1 MRKDI
6 LLILS
11 FLLVILCAAI
21 FFSGFSEGNANPDD
35 TTGVPVESMFVGF
48 VTLFGSISM
57 LALVLGVLIGKL
69 VLRVNSVFSRYI
81 LTGFSAVLT
90 IPALFLTAVIFFF
103 SVLAVSESSYAW
115 LSVASCTAHL
125 LLLIIFYMSK
135 FSSVCLVK

>member
-6 LLILS
+6 LLIFS

-69 VLRVNSVFSRYI
+69 VLRVSAVLSRYI

-90 IPALFLTAVIFFF
+90 IPALFLTVVILFF

-125 LLLIIFYMSK
+125 LLLIIFYRSK

>member
-6 LLILS
+6 LLIFS

-90 IPALFLTAVIFFF
+90 IPALFLTAVILFF

>member
-6 LLILS
+6 LLIFS

-21 FFSGFSEGNANPDD
+21 FFSGFSESNANPGD

-90 IPALFLTAVIFFF
+90 IPALFLTAVILFF

>member
-6 LLILS
+6 LLIFS

-69 VLRVNSVFSRYI
+69 VFRVNSVFSRYI

>member
-6 LLILS
+6 LLIFS

-69 VLRVNSVFSRYI
+69 VLRENSALSKYV

-90 IPALFLTAVIFFF
+90 IPALFLTVVTLFF

>member
-6 LLILS
+6 LLIFS

-69 VLRVNSVFSRYI
+69 VLRVNSALSKYV

-90 IPALFLTAVIFFF
+90 IPALFLTVVILFF

>member
-6 LLILS
+6 LLIFS
-11 FLLVILCAAI
+11 FLLVILSAAI

-69 VLRVNSVFSRYI
+69 ALRVNSVFSRYI

-103 SVLAVSESSYAW
+103 SVLAISESSYAW
-115 LSVASCTAHL
+115 LSVVSCTAHL

>member
-6 LLILS
+6 LLIFS

-21 FFSGFSEGNANPDD
+21 FFSGFSEGNSNPDD

-69 VLRVNSVFSRYI
+69 VLSVNSALSKYV

-90 IPALFLTAVIFFF
+90 IPALLLTVVILFF